1 MDDFRGF
8 LTKNRSYSLIKVIA
22 KTIKLPI
29 LLSLS
34 DIENP
39 FILTPQLYRQ
49 DFEKSLHNFK

>member
-1 MDDFRGF
+1 M
-8 LTKNRSYSLIKVIA
+8 KIIA

-39 FILTPQLYRQ
+39 FILTPQIHRQ
-49 DFEKSLHNFK
+49 DFEKLLHNFK

>member
-1 MDDFRGF
+1 M
-8 LTKNRSYSLIKVIA
+8 KIIA
-22 KTIKLPI
+22 KTIKLPT

-39 FILTPQLYRQ
+39 FNLVPQLYRQ

>member
-1 MDDFRGF
+1 M
-8 LTKNRSYSLIKVIA
+8 KIIA
-22 KTIKLPI
+22 KTIKLPT

-49 DFEKSLHNFK
+49 GSEKSLHNFE

>member
-1 MDDFRGF
+1 M
-8 LTKNRSYSLIKVIA
+8 KIIA
-22 KTIKLPI
+22 KTIKLPT

-49 DFEKSLHNFK
+49 GFEKSLHNFK